1 MMAANT
7 TNQSEKK
14 DLSKKQTKALERVS
28 LVSSEPW
35 LKPSLSELQVKDSE
49 GLSSSCQVWSS
60 SSAAKPDLKLMQ
72 SLSECVQLL
81 QTLSEE
87 VNNISQVKQGSKK
100 AAPAG
105 GSSELDSME
114 SSRSLILKWAA
125 ELEQNMV
132 QKKTKPTNEK
142 KKRRETLG
150 RKEKTDE
157 DKLNERLQQ
166 WAVELRDIKEANG
179 VSDAEL
185 KKLLY
190 PRGSIKSRL
199 ATLLPLLEFVTW
211 SLLAEDTE
219 ESVSMM
225 WLTTKQKA
233 WRTASRIPK
242 YIPNSVW
249 QWIQSAAVS
258 VRFDISSCHPWLVVS
273 PDRLQ
278 VHEEA
283 SCSPAPS
290 NSSSLPKWPL
300 VLGDTVITAGRHYW
314 EVEVEVEVSV
324 SPEGSWR
331 IGVMSQSAPKKKNST
346 LSPKGGFW
354 TLRKA
359 SSLWACTDTPTNLQM
374 ASVPQR
380 VGVYVDM
387 EEGQVS
393 FYDVDQRV
401 HVYTFSDTFKHGLI
415 PVFGWLDGDTLLRIR
430 PADLSVTAQGNHT

>member
-166 WAVELRDIKEANG
+166 WAVELRDIK
-179 VSDAEL
+179 
-185 KKLLY
+185 
-190 PRGSIKSRL
+190 
-199 ATLLPLLEFVTW
+199 
-211 SLLAEDTE
+211 E